1 MKLNSLR
8 LQNFR
13 CFKQLNMTFDPRLTV
28 IVASN
33 GGGKTT
39 ILDAVPVIFGTYLG
53 AFPSVKGTGIDYADI
68 YSRVTNQ
75 ELGKLQIQQ
84 FARIDA
90 TGVLTQSGD
99 VVSWFRALNSKKS
112 GTTIKDARVV
122 SNYAKVLQITD
133 GSAEYNDLSWPVLAY
148 YGTGRLWNQKR
159 LTEKKQY
166 ASGFYSREAGYMDCM
181 EPASSYKLVL
191 DWLRYASKANS
202 HAKIRFMESH
212 PDATPH
218 EVKNFQGPF
227 SALLRAVSNAANTV
241 LAPSGW
247 KNIAFSEIFNTAV
260 VEHDEYGLMPVS
272 QLSDGIRNTIALVA
286 DLAYRATQLNP
297 HLGERAA
304 IESSGIVL
312 IDEVDMHLHPG
323 WQQTI
328 LTDLITAFPKLQFIV
343 TTHSPQVL
351 STVPS
356 ECIRILKDGQ
366 VFAAPPGSEGAES
379 SRLLKQVLGLADIRP
394 LDNPA
399 TKELKEYL
407 ALVDL
412 DEWKTP
418 RALELRKILDARYQ
432 GYEPALLEA
441 DLHIENR
448 KWELGQA

>member
-13 CFKQLNMTFDPRLTV
+13 CFKQLDITFDPRLTV
-28 IVASN
+28 IVAGN

-53 AFPSVKGTGIDYADI
+53 AFPSVKGAGINYVDI
-68 YSRVTNQ
+68 YSRVINL
-75 ELGKLQIQQ
+75 ELGKLEIQASAQIN
-84 FARIDA
+84 A
-90 TGVLTQSGD
+90 TGELTEKDG
-99 VVSWFRALNSKKS
+99 VVSWFRTLSSKKS
-112 GTTIKDARVV
+112 GTTIKDAKVV
-122 SNYAKVLQITD
+122 SNYAKVLQVTD
-133 GSAEYNDLSWPVLAY
+133 LLGVNDQSWPVLGY
-148 YGTGRLWNQKR
+148 YGTGRLWNQKKI
-159 LTEKKQY
+159 TEKKQF
-166 ASGFYSREAGYMDCM
+166 AAGFYSREAGYVDCM

-191 DWLRYASKANS
+191 EWLRYASKANS
-202 HAKIRFMESH
+202 HAKMRFMERH

-227 SALLRAVSNAANTV
+227 SLLLRAVSNATNTV
-241 LAPSGW
+241 IAPSGW
-247 KNIAFSEIFNTAV
+247 KNIAFSEVFNTVV

-297 HLGERAA
+297 HFGERAA

-394 LDNPA
+394 LDNSA

-407 ALVDL
+407 ALVDI

-418 RALELRKILDARYQ
+418 RALELREILDARYQ

>member
-13 CFKQLNMTFDPRLTV
+13 CFKQLDITFEPNLTV

-33 GGGKTT
+33 GGGKTS

-53 AFPSVKGTGIDYADI
+53 AFPSVKGAGINYADI
-68 YSRVTNQ
+68 YSRVINP
-75 ELGKLQIQQ
+75 ELGKLEIQAS
-84 FARIDA
+84 ARIDA
-90 TGVLTQSGD
+90 TGELTKNDG
-99 VVSWFRALNSKKS
+99 VVSWFRTLSSKKS
-112 GTTIKDARVV
+112 GTTIKDAKAVF
-122 SNYAKVLQITD
+122 NYAKVLQVTD
-133 GSAEYNDLSWPVLAY
+133 RLGVNDQSWPVLAY
-148 YGTGRLWNQKR
+148 YGTGRLWNQKKI
-159 LTEKKQY
+159 TEKKQF
-166 ASGFYSREAGYMDCM
+166 AAGFYSREAGYVDCM

-191 DWLRYASKANS
+191 EWLRYASKANS
-202 HAKIRFMESH
+202 NAKMRFMESH

-218 EVKNFQGPF
+218 EVKNFQGSF
-227 SALLRAVSNAANTV
+227 SPLLRAVSNATNTV
-241 LAPSGW
+241 IAPSGW
-247 KNIAFSEIFNTAV
+247 KNIAFSEVFNTVV

-297 HLGERAA
+297 HLGELAA
-304 IESSGIVL
+304 IESDGIVL

-328 LTDLITAFPKLQFIV
+328 LTDLVKAFPKLQFIV

-407 ALVDL
+407 ALVDM

-418 RALELRKILDARYQ
+418 RALELRKILDERYQ